1 MWREGKTILGRGDN
15 ILGTWEEFSME
26 GLREPRTPT
35 EHWMVL
41 ELLCGDRAMMHRE
54 YLKGRTTWPIREE
67 KGTTQ
72 KIGGDLHF
80 RNMKRKIKK
89 PSSKEISSSAP
100 WISDITWKIADQRTT
115 LERKSRTNQGEH
127 RVLTLW
133 FQSALKEDIRS
144 RVSRAREEI
153 EKLLPNNKVIEAW
166 SKTQQL

>member
-1 MWREGKTILGRGDN
+1 MQPEGALHLRALKKKT
-15 ILGTWEEFSME
+15 
-26 GLREPRTPT
+26 
-35 EHWMVL
+35 
-41 ELLCGDRAMMHRE
+41 
-54 YLKGRTTWPIREE
+54 
-67 KGTTQ
+67 
-72 KIGGDLHF
+72 
-80 RNMKRKIKK
+80 KK
-89 PSSKEISSSAP
+89 PSRKERSTLAP

-144 RVSRAREEI
+144 RLSRAREEI